1 MTDSSQQAATPSSLM
16 DPPTESAPKPQEA
29 DSVVNPQ
36 FMEGKPQLREVVAPA
51 RASWLQ
57 VTGEDA
63 GAVMV
68 SHM

>member
-1 MTDSSQQAATPSSLM
+1 M